1 MAEADPNIVQQRPIF
16 RAPTSQERGDDML
29 MRWRLAR
36 QMGLTTE
43 QRLRFL
49 EAICDDGVQLLP
61 R

>member
-1 MAEADPNIVQQRPIF
+1 MAEADPNIVQLRPF
-16 RAPTSQERGDDML
+16 FQTPTSQERGDDML